1 MRLFLDASS
10 HIPLMITWQGAAPA
24 GGRGPGG
31 PPATLRLTLAE
42 YKAVNG
48 VQLPHLMT
56 RGANDMTIEEWT
68 IDSYRVNSAF
78 RADVFTK

>member
-1 MRLFLDASS
+1 MRAVLR
-10 HIPLMITWQGAAPA
+10 PA
-24 GGRGPGG
+24 HRVAKCLRGYFPRRGGRGPGG
-31 PPATLRLTLAE
+31 PPATLRLTLGE

-48 VQLPHLMT
+48 VQLPHLIT

-68 IDSYRVNSAF
+68 IDSYRVNPAF